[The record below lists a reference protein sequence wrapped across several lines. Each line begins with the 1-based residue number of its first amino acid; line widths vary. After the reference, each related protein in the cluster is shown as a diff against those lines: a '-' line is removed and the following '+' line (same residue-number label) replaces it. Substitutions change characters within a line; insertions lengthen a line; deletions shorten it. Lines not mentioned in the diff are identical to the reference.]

1 MVLVDV
7 RSTCWL
13 VQDEERKAMKP
24 VPTEREDDRL
34 VTEQTLNPVCEMKVK
49 ERGREAAIARPLAW
63 GLKVARPVASRET
76 SSLGVK
82 GLPAP
87 LMITLVV
94 VFLAE
99 CSKTWNRAL
108 LHGPPG
114 PLASGPSSELGAQ
127 DRLRTRNRL
136 RTVSHGTLEALWI
149 LESLSAPPTG
159 QVQTWK
165 QTGTSPPSPLWSLAP
180 SAAGGYHRTIKV
192 RASTNF
198 WVSVQVSKLVPALI
212 SCPSPWDDLRS
223 GLRCKDLVHHYFR
236 RTTMVGTSLKEGW
249 VLWAGD

>member
-1 MVLVDV
+1 
-7 RSTCWL
+7 
-13 VQDEERKAMKP
+13 MKP

-34 VTEQTLNPVCEMKVK
+34 VTEQTLNSVCQMKME
-49 ERGREAAIARPLAW
+49 ERGREAAIARPLEW
-63 GLKVARPVASRET
+63 GLKVTRPVASRET

-99 CSKTWNRAL
+99 CNKTWNRAL

-136 RTVSHGTLEALWI
+136 RTVSHGTLEA
-149 LESLSAPPTG
+149 P
-159 QVQTWK
+159 
-165 QTGTSPPSPLWSLAP
+165 
-180 SAAGGYHRTIKV
+180 
-192 RASTNF
+192 
-198 WVSVQVSKLVPALI
+198 
-212 SCPSPWDDLRS
+212 
-223 GLRCKDLVHHYFR
+223 
-236 RTTMVGTSLKEGW
+236 
-249 VLWAGD
+249 